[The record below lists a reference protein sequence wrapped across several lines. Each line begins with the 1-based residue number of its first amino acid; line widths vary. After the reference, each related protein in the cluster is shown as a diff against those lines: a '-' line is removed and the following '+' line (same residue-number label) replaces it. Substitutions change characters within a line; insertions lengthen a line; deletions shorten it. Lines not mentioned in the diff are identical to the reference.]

1 LKKIGVG
8 GLEIV
13 EVDLNVKVP
22 LNHYDV
28 VLFLQLM
35 QDEVVD
41 ESVDVKCLG
50 ERYLV
55 HLIVV
60 AVAEVVVE
68 KRKPKKSKDNPKI
81 ETFFFKTNSDKTIQ
95 KR

>member
-41 ESVDVKCLG
+41 EFVDVRKCLG
-50 ERYLV
+50 ERYQV

-60 AVAEVVVE
+60 VVVVAVVE
-68 KRKPKKSKDNPKI
+68 AVVERRKPRKSKDNPKI
-81 ETFFFKTNSDKTIQ
+81 ETFFFKKI
-95 KR
+95 